1 MEVALGSAPAKE
13 CAMSPRSQFNGPA
26 RQRGAIG
33 LMAAATLSVA
43 LVAMLLVVDTGRL
56 YMEQRKLQRVVDNAA
71 LEAVSRGGNCLPGL
85 TAATFAGQSAVR
97 NGFTVDAN
105 NTLATTCGSLVTAAT
120 GLRSFTVDATQAAAV
135 RVVGSH
141 TLTTSFAGGV
151 QALFS
156 GTAVSLNTTL
166 NATAV
171 AAKPQPTIAQL
182 NIRSTLATI
191 NTAQSNILNPL
202 FSGLLGG
209 NVNLT
214 ALGWN
219 GLLNTDINL
228 LSYLNQLAINL
239 NVAAG
244 NYTQLLNTQ
253 ATVTQLIQAAATVVQ
268 LNGATADV
276 ITALGQLQVA
286 AINAAPVKLG
296 DILQLQTGTT
306 AAGLDANLQLLQ
318 LVQGVIQLANSK
330 SAVAAT
336 LPISVLGLANVTVKV
351 KVIEPPQFSAIGDPA
366 LAKVNP
372 TGANRIYVRTAQVR
386 TYISVNLPV
395 LTNISALVNAVGGLV
410 GALTPT
416 LNSLLSLDLVGTLN
430 SVGCLLGAGCKQLDP
445 LLLPSPEIDIALDVG
460 GANSYVTDFSCPVNN
475 VGTKSLTARTTSS
488 IADIKIGK
496 IDPANAFS
504 SLAEPTVTP
513 LPLIDLGTVTC
524 HKILGLLGTCDEST
538 HVPFAAGGIA
548 IMVNTGVG
556 TNVQDLVFSSGTP
569 FATPANLK
577 LPPSVIA
584 AVPTNNIVNSL
595 SSTLAGINLIVY
607 KPVGSNPLGS
617 IVTGVAS
624 LISDV
629 TASLQPLIT
638 NLLSPLLDPLLNN
651 LLKSLGINL
660 MDVDVGANMTCG
672 QTGKAY
678 LVI

>member
-1 MEVALGSAPAKE
+1 
-13 CAMSPRSQFNGPA
+13 MSPRTQFNGPA

-33 LMAAATLSVA
+33 LMAAATLSLA
-43 LVAMLLVVDTGRL
+43 LVLMLLVVDTGRL
-56 YMEQRKLQRVVDNAA
+56 YMEQRKLQRVVDSAA
-71 LEAVSRGGNCLPGL
+71 LEAVSRGGNCQSGL
-85 TAATFAGQSAVR
+85 SAATYAGQSAVR
-97 NGFTVDAN
+97 NGYIVDSN
-105 NTLATTCGSLVTAAT
+105 NTLATTCGSVQTAAS
-120 GLRSFTVDATQAAAV
+120 GLRAFTVDATQSSAIK
-135 RVVGSH
+135 VVASR
-141 TLTTSFAGGV
+141 TVITSFAGGV

-156 GTAVSLNTTL
+156 GSAVSLNTTL
-166 NATAV
+166 NASAV
-171 AAKPQPTIAQL
+171 AAQPIPTVAQL
-182 NIRSTLATI
+182 NIRSTLANI

-214 ALGWN
+214 ALGWD

-268 LNGATADV
+268 LNGATATV

-318 LVQGVIQLANSK
+318 LIQGVVQLANSK

-336 LPISVLGLANVTVKV
+336 LPISVLGLANVTVRV

-366 LAKVNP
+366 RAKANP
-372 TGANRIYVRTAQVR
+372 LGADRIYVRTAQIR
-386 TYISVNLPV
+386 TMLSVDLPV
-395 LTNISALVNAVGGLV
+395 LSGVAGLTNAVLGLVGGL
-410 GALTPT
+410 TST
-416 LNSLLSLDLVGTLN
+416 LNAVLGLNLVAVLN
-430 SVGCLLGAGCKQLDP
+430 SVVCLGCQQLDP
-445 LLLPSPEIDIALDVG
+445 LLLPSPRIDISLDAG
-460 GANSYVTDFSCPVNN
+460 GAKSYVTDYSCPTGST
-475 VGTKSLTARTTSS
+475 GTKSLTAHTVTS
-488 IADIKIGK
+488 IADLKLGK
-496 IDPANAFS
+496 IDPTNAFS
-504 SLAEPTVTP
+504 SSAEPTVTP
-513 LPLIDLGTVTC
+513 LPLIDLGIATC
-524 HKILGLLGTCDEST
+524 YRVAGLGSCDPNS
-538 HVPFAAGGIA
+538 HIQYGAGGIA
-548 IMVNTGVG
+548 IMLDTPVAQNS
-556 TNVQDLVFSSGTP
+556 QDLLFSSGTP

-577 LPPSVIA
+577 LPPSVQSA
-584 AVPTNNIVNSL
+584 APTSNIVGSL
-595 SSTLAGINLIVY
+595 SNTLAGINLIVY
-607 KPVGSNPLGS
+607 RPQGSNPLGA

-629 TASLQPLIT
+629 TNHLLPVVT
-638 NLLSPLLDPLLNN
+638 NLVSPLLDPLLNN

>member
-1 MEVALGSAPAKE
+1 
-13 CAMSPRSQFNGPA
+13 MSPRMQFNGKA

-33 LMAAATLSVA
+33 LMAAATLSLA
-43 LVAMLLVVDTGRL
+43 LVLMLLVVDTGRL
-56 YMEQRKLQRVVDNAA
+56 YMEQRKLQRVVDSAA
-71 LEAVSRGGNCLPGL
+71 LEAVSRGGNCQSGL
-85 TAATFAGQSAVR
+85 SAATYAGQSAVR
-97 NGFTVDAN
+97 NGYIVDSN
-105 NTLATTCGSLVTAAT
+105 NTLVTTCGSVQTAAS
-120 GLRSFTVDATQAAAV
+120 GLRAFTADATQSTAIKVAASRTV
-135 RVVGSH
+135 
-141 TLTTSFAGGV
+141 TTSFAGGV

-156 GTAVSLNTTL
+156 GSTVSLNTTL
-166 NATAV
+166 NASAV
-171 AAKPQPTIAQL
+171 AAQPTPTVAQL
-182 NIRSTLATI
+182 NIRSTLASI

-214 ALGWN
+214 ALGWD

-268 LNGATADV
+268 LNGATATV

-318 LVQGVIQLANSK
+318 LIQGVVQLANSK

-336 LPISVLGLANVTVKV
+336 LPISVLGLANVTVRV

-366 LAKVNP
+366 RAKANP
-372 TGANRIYVRTAQVR
+372 LGADRIYVRTAQIR
-386 TYISVNLPV
+386 TMLSLNLPV
-395 LTNISALVNAVGGLV
+395 LSGVTGLVNAVLGLV
-410 GALTPT
+410 GTLTPT
-416 LNSLLSLDLVGTLN
+416 LNALLSLNLVATLN
-430 SVGCLLGAGCKQLDP
+430 SVGCLLGAGCQQLDP
-445 LLLPSPEIDIALDVG
+445 QLLPSPEIDIALDAG
-460 GANSYVTDFSCPVNN
+460 GAISYVTDYSCPISPGTS
-475 VGTKSLTARTTSS
+475 GTKSLTAHTVTS
-488 IADIKIGK
+488 IADLKVGK
-496 IDPANAFS
+496 IDPTNAFS

-513 LPLIDLGTVTC
+513 LPLVDLGTVTC
-524 HKILGLLGTCDEST
+524 HKILGLGTCDEST
-538 HVPFAAGGIA
+538 HVQYGAGGIA
-548 IMVNTGVG
+548 IMVNTSVAQ
-556 TNVQDLVFSSGTP
+556 NSQDLLYSSSTP

-577 LPPSVIA
+577 LPPSVISA
-584 AVPTNNIVNSL
+584 APSSNIVSSL
-595 SSTLAGINLIVY
+595 ANTLAGINLIVY
-607 KPVGSNPLGS
+607 KPQGSNPLGA

-629 TASLQPLIT
+629 TAILQPLIT

-651 LLKSLGINL
+651 LLKALGINL

>member
-1 MEVALGSAPAKE
+1 
-13 CAMSPRSQFNGPA
+13 MSPRTQFNGPA

-33 LMAAATLSVA
+33 LMAAATLSLA
-43 LVAMLLVVDTGRL
+43 LVLMLLVVDTGRL
-56 YMEQRKLQRVVDNAA
+56 YMEQRKLQRVVDSAA
-71 LEAVSRGGNCLPGL
+71 LEAVSRGGNCQSGL
-85 TAATFAGQSAVR
+85 SAATYAGQSAVR
-97 NGFTVDAN
+97 NGYIVDSN
-105 NTLATTCGSLVTAAT
+105 NTLATTCGSVQTAAS
-120 GLRSFTVDATQAAAV
+120 GLRAFTVDATQSSAIK
-135 RVVGSH
+135 VVASR
-141 TLTTSFAGGV
+141 TVTTSFAGGV

-156 GTAVSLNTTL
+156 GSAVSLNTTL
-166 NATAV
+166 NASAV
-171 AAKPQPTIAQL
+171 AAQPIPTVAQL
-182 NIRSTLATI
+182 NIRSTLASI

-214 ALGWN
+214 ALGWD

-268 LNGATADV
+268 LNGATATV

-318 LVQGVIQLANSK
+318 LIQGVVQLANSK

-336 LPISVLGLANVTVKV
+336 LPISVLGLANVTVRV

-366 LAKVNP
+366 RAKANP
-372 TGANRIYVRTAQVR
+372 LGADRIYVRTAQIR
-386 TYISVNLPV
+386 TMLSVDLPV
-395 LTNISALVNAVGGLV
+395 LSGVAGLTNAVLGLVGGL
-410 GALTPT
+410 TST
-416 LNSLLSLDLVGTLN
+416 LNAVLGLNLVAVLN
-430 SVGCLLGAGCKQLDP
+430 SVVCLGCQQLDP
-445 LLLPSPEIDIALDVG
+445 LLLPSPRIDISLDAG
-460 GANSYVTDFSCPVNN
+460 GAKSYVTDYSCPTGST
-475 VGTKSLTARTTSS
+475 GTKSLTAHTVTS
-488 IADIKIGK
+488 IADLKLGK
-496 IDPANAFS
+496 IDPTNAFS
-504 SLAEPTVTP
+504 SSAEPTVTP
-513 LPLIDLGTVTC
+513 LPLIDLGIATC
-524 HKILGLLGTCDEST
+524 YRVAGLGSCDPNS
-538 HVPFAAGGIA
+538 HIQYGAGGIA
-548 IMVNTGVG
+548 IMLDTPVAQNS
-556 TNVQDLVFSSGTP
+556 QDLLFSSGTP

-577 LPPSVIA
+577 LPPSVQSA
-584 AVPTNNIVNSL
+584 APTSNIVGSL
-595 SSTLAGINLIVY
+595 SNTLAGINLIVY
-607 KPVGSNPLGS
+607 RPQGSNPLGA

-629 TASLQPLIT
+629 TNHLLPVVT
-638 NLLSPLLDPLLNN
+638 NLVSPLLDPLLNN
-651 LLKSLGINL
+651 LLKGLGINL

>member
-1 MEVALGSAPAKE
+1 
-13 CAMSPRSQFNGPA
+13 MSPRTQFNGPA

-33 LMAAATLSVA
+33 LMAAATLSLA
-43 LVAMLLVVDTGRL
+43 LVLMLLVVDTGRL
-56 YMEQRKLQRVVDNAA
+56 YMEQRKLQRVVDSAA
-71 LEAVSRGGNCLPGL
+71 LEAVSRGGNCQSGL
-85 TAATFAGQSAVR
+85 SAATYAGQSAVR
-97 NGFTVDAN
+97 NGYVVDSN
-105 NTLATTCGSLVTAAT
+105 NTLATTCGSVQTAAS
-120 GLRSFTVDATQAAAV
+120 GLRAFTVDATQSSAIK
-135 RVVGSH
+135 VVASR
-141 TLTTSFAGGV
+141 TVTTSFAGGV

-156 GTAVSLNTTL
+156 GSAVSLNTTL
-166 NATAV
+166 NASAV
-171 AAKPQPTIAQL
+171 AAQPTPTVAQL
-182 NIRSTLATI
+182 NIRSTLANI

-214 ALGWN
+214 ALGWD

-268 LNGATADV
+268 LNGATATV

-318 LVQGVIQLANSK
+318 LIQGVVQLANSK

-336 LPISVLGLANVTVKV
+336 LPISVLGLANVTVRV

-366 LAKVNP
+366 RAKANP
-372 TGANRIYVRTAQVR
+372 LGADRIYVRTAQIR
-386 TYISVNLPV
+386 TMLSVDLPV
-395 LTNISALVNAVGGLV
+395 LSGVAGLTNAVLGLVGGL
-410 GALTPT
+410 TST
-416 LNSLLSLDLVGTLN
+416 LNAVLGLNLVAVLN
-430 SVGCLLGAGCKQLDP
+430 SVVCLGCQQLDP
-445 LLLPSPEIDIALDVG
+445 LLLPSPRIDISLDAG
-460 GANSYVTDFSCPVNN
+460 GAKSYVTDYSCPTGST
-475 VGTKSLTARTTSS
+475 GTKSLTAHTVTS
-488 IADIKIGK
+488 IADLKLGK
-496 IDPANAFS
+496 IDSTNAFS
-504 SLAEPTVTP
+504 SSAEPTVTP
-513 LPLIDLGTVTC
+513 LPLIDLGIATC
-524 HKILGLLGTCDEST
+524 YRVAGLGSCDPNS
-538 HVPFAAGGIA
+538 HIQYGAGGIA
-548 IMVNTGVG
+548 IMLDTPVAQNS
-556 TNVQDLVFSSGTP
+556 QDLLFSSGTP

-577 LPPSVIA
+577 LPPSVQSA
-584 AVPTNNIVNSL
+584 APTSNIVGSL
-595 SSTLAGINLIVY
+595 SNTLAGINLIVY
-607 KPVGSNPLGS
+607 RPQGSNPLGA

-629 TASLQPLIT
+629 TNHLLPVVT
-638 NLLSPLLDPLLNN
+638 NLVSPLLDPLLNN

>member
-1 MEVALGSAPAKE
+1 
-13 CAMSPRSQFNGPA
+13 MSPRTQFNGKA

-33 LMAAATLSVA
+33 LMAAATLSLA
-43 LVAMLLVVDTGRL
+43 LVLMLLVVDTGRL
-56 YMEQRKLQRVVDNAA
+56 YMEQRKLQRVVDSAA
-71 LEAVSRGGNCLPGL
+71 LEAVSRGGNCQSGL
-85 TAATFAGQSAVR
+85 SAATYAGQSAVR
-97 NGFTVDAN
+97 NGYIVDGN
-105 NTLATTCGSLVTAAT
+105 NTLVTTCGSVQTAAT
-120 GLRSFTVDATQAAAV
+120 GLRAFTADATQSTAVKVAASRTV
-135 RVVGSH
+135 
-141 TLTTSFAGGV
+141 TTSFAGGV
-151 QALFS
+151 QALFTGS
-156 GTAVSLNTTL
+156 AVSLNTTL
-166 NATAV
+166 NASAV
-171 AAKPQPTIAQL
+171 AAQPTPTVAQL
-182 NIRSTLATI
+182 NIRSNLASI

-214 ALGWN
+214 ALGWD

-268 LNGATADV
+268 LNGATATV

-318 LVQGVIQLANSK
+318 LIQGVVQLANSK

-336 LPISVLGLANVTVKV
+336 LPISVLGLANVTVRV

-366 LAKVNP
+366 RAKANP
-372 TGANRIYVRTAQVR
+372 LGPDRIYVRTAQIR
-386 TYISVNLPV
+386 TLLSVNLPV
-395 LTNISALVNAVGGLV
+395 LTGVTGLTNAVLGLV
-410 GALTPT
+410 GTLTPT
-416 LNSLLSLDLVGTLN
+416 LNALLSLNLVATLN
-430 SVGCLLGAGCKQLDP
+430 SVGCLLGAGCEQLDP
-445 LLLPSPEIDIALDVG
+445 LLLPSPQIDIALDAG
-460 GANSYVTDFSCPVNN
+460 GAVSYVTDYSCPAGPGTA
-475 VGTKSLTARTTSS
+475 GTKSLTAHTLTS
-488 IADIKIGK
+488 IADLKVGK
-496 IDPANAFS
+496 IDPTNAFS

-524 HKILGLLGTCDEST
+524 HKILGIGSCDEST
-538 HVPFAAGGIA
+538 HVQYGAGGIA
-548 IMVNTGVG
+548 IMVNTSVAQ
-556 TNVQDLVFSSGTP
+556 NAQDLLYSSSTP

-577 LPPSVIA
+577 LPPSVISA
-584 AVPTNNIVNSL
+584 APSSNIVNSL
-595 SSTLAGINLIVY
+595 ANTLAGINLIVY
-607 KPVGSNPLGS
+607 KPQGSNPLGA

-629 TASLQPLIT
+629 TAILQPLIT
-638 NLLSPLLDPLLNN
+638 NLVSPLLDPLLNN

>member
-1 MEVALGSAPAKE
+1 
-13 CAMSPRSQFNGPA
+13 MSPRTQFNGPA

-33 LMAAATLSVA
+33 LMAAATLSLA
-43 LVAMLLVVDTGRL
+43 LVLMLLVVDTGRL
-56 YMEQRKLQRVVDNAA
+56 YMEQRKLQRVVDSAA
-71 LEAVSRGGNCLPGL
+71 LEAVSRGGNCQSGL
-85 TAATFAGQSAVR
+85 SAATYAGQSAVR
-97 NGFTVDAN
+97 NGYIVDSN
-105 NTLATTCGSLVTAAT
+105 NTLATTCGSVQTAAS
-120 GLRSFTVDATQAAAV
+120 GLRAFTVDSTRSSAIK
-135 RVVGSH
+135 VVASR
-141 TLTTSFAGGV
+141 TVTTSFAGGV

-156 GTAVSLNTTL
+156 GSAVSLNTTL
-166 NATAV
+166 NASAV
-171 AAKPQPTIAQL
+171 AAQPIPTVAQL
-182 NIRSTLATI
+182 NIRSTLASI

-214 ALGWN
+214 ALGWD

-268 LNGATADV
+268 LNGATATV

-318 LVQGVIQLANSK
+318 LIQGVVQLANSK

-336 LPISVLGLANVTVKV
+336 LPISVLGLANVTVRV

-366 LAKVNP
+366 RAKANP
-372 TGANRIYVRTAQVR
+372 LGADRIYVRTAQIR
-386 TYISVNLPV
+386 TMLSVDLPV
-395 LTNISALVNAVGGLV
+395 LSGVAGLTNAVLGLVGGL
-410 GALTPT
+410 TST
-416 LNSLLSLDLVGTLN
+416 LNAVLGLNLVAVLN
-430 SVGCLLGAGCKQLDP
+430 SVVCLGCQQLDP
-445 LLLPSPEIDIALDVG
+445 LLLPSPRIDISLDAG
-460 GANSYVTDFSCPVNN
+460 GAKSYVTDYSCPTGST
-475 VGTKSLTARTTSS
+475 GTKSLTAHTVTS
-488 IADIKIGK
+488 IADLKLGK
-496 IDPANAFS
+496 IDPTNAFS
-504 SLAEPTVTP
+504 SSAEPTVTP
-513 LPLIDLGTVTC
+513 LPLIDLGIATC
-524 HKILGLLGTCDEST
+524 YRVAGLGSCDPNS
-538 HVPFAAGGIA
+538 HIQYGAGGIA
-548 IMVNTGVG
+548 IMLDTPVAQNS
-556 TNVQDLVFSSGTP
+556 QDLLFSSGTP

-577 LPPSVIA
+577 LPPSVQSA
-584 AVPTNNIVNSL
+584 APTSNIVGSL
-595 SSTLAGINLIVY
+595 SNTLAGINLIVY
-607 KPVGSNPLGS
+607 RPQGSNPLGA

-629 TASLQPLIT
+629 TNHLLPVVT
-638 NLLSPLLDPLLNN
+638 NLVSPLLDPLLNN

>member
-13 CAMSPRSQFNGPA
+13 CGMSPRSQFNGPA

-85 TAATFAGQSAVR
+85 TAATYAGQSAVR

-366 LAKVNP
+366 RAKLSP
-372 TGANRIYVRTAQVR
+372 LGADRIFVRTAQIR
-386 TYISVNLPV
+386 TLVSVDLTGLSGV
-395 LTNISALVNAVGGLV
+395 TGLTNAVLGLVGGL
-410 GALTPT
+410 TST
-416 LNSLLSLDLVGTLN
+416 LNAVLSLNLVAVLN
-430 SVGCLLGAGCKQLDP
+430 SVICIGCQQLDP
-445 LLLPSPEIDIALDVG
+445 KLLPTPRIDISLDAG
-460 GANSYVTDFSCPVNN
+460 GAKSYVTDYSCPTGTT
-475 VGTKSLTARTTSS
+475 GTKSLTAHTVTS
-488 IADIKIGK
+488 IADLKLGT
-496 IDPANAFS
+496 IDPTNAFS
-504 SLAEPTVTP
+504 SVAEPTVTP
-513 LPLIDLGTVTC
+513 LPLIDLGIVSC
-524 HKILGLLGTCDEST
+524 YRIIGLGSCDPST
-538 HVPFAAGGIA
+538 HIQYGAGGIA
-548 IMVNTGVG
+548 IMLDTSVAQNS
-556 TNVQDLVFSSGTP
+556 QDLVFSSATP

-577 LPPSVIA
+577 LPPSIQS
-584 AVPTNNIVNSL
+584 AVPTNNIVGSL
-595 SSTLAGINLIVY
+595 SSTLSGINLIVY
-607 KPVGSNPLGS
+607 RPLGSNPLGA

-629 TASLQPLIT
+629 TSKILPVIT
-638 NLLSPLLDPLLNN
+638 NLLSPLLDPILNN
-651 LLKSLGINL
+651 LLKNLGINL

>member
-85 TAATFAGQSAVR
+85 TAATYAGQSAVR

-214 ALGWN
+214 ALGWD
-219 GLLNTDINL
+219 GLLKTDINL

-366 LAKVNP
+366 RAKLSP
-372 TGANRIYVRTAQVR
+372 LGADRIFVRTAQIR
-386 TYISVNLPV
+386 TLVSVDLTGLSGV
-395 LTNISALVNAVGGLV
+395 TGLTNAVLGLVGGL
-410 GALTPT
+410 TST
-416 LNSLLSLDLVGTLN
+416 LNAVLSLNLVAVLN
-430 SVGCLLGAGCKQLDP
+430 SVICIGCQQLDP
-445 LLLPSPEIDIALDVG
+445 KLLPTPRIDISLDAG
-460 GANSYVTDFSCPVNN
+460 GAKSYVTDYSCPTGTT
-475 VGTKSLTARTTSS
+475 GTKSLTAHTVTS
-488 IADIKIGK
+488 IADLKLGT
-496 IDPANAFS
+496 IDPTNAFS
-504 SLAEPTVTP
+504 SVAEPTVTP
-513 LPLIDLGTVTC
+513 LPLIDLGIVSC
-524 HKILGLLGTCDEST
+524 YRIIGLGSCDPST
-538 HVPFAAGGIA
+538 HIQYGAGGIA
-548 IMVNTGVG
+548 IMLDTSVAQNS
-556 TNVQDLVFSSGTP
+556 QDLVFSSATP

-577 LPPSVIA
+577 LPPSIQS
-584 AVPTNNIVNSL
+584 AVPTNNIVGSL

-607 KPVGSNPLGS
+607 RPLGSNPLGA

-629 TASLQPLIT
+629 TSKILPVIT

>member
-1 MEVALGSAPAKE
+1 
-13 CAMSPRSQFNGPA
+13 MSPRSRFNGPA

-33 LMAAATLSVA
+33 LMAAATLSLAVVM
-43 LVAMLLVVDTGRL
+43 LLLVVDTGRL

-85 TAATFAGQSAVR
+85 SAASYAGQSAVR
-97 NGFTVDAN
+97 NGYIVDAS
-105 NTLATTCGSLVTAAT
+105 NTLATTCGTLVTAAT
-120 GLRSFTVDATQAAAV
+120 GLRTFAVDATQAAAV
-135 RVVGSH
+135 KVVASR
-141 TLTTSFAGGV
+141 TVTTSFAGGV

-156 GTAVSLNTTL
+156 GTPVSLNTML
-166 NATAV
+166 NASAV
-171 AAKPQPTIAQL
+171 AAKPQPTVAQL
-182 NIRSTLATI
+182 NIRSTLANI
-191 NTAQSNILNPL
+191 DTAQSNILNPL

-214 ALGWN
+214 ALGWD

-228 LSYLNQLAINL
+228 LKYLDQLAINL

-268 LNGATADV
+268 LNGATAQV

-306 AAGLDANLQLLQ
+306 SAGLDANLQLLQ
-318 LVQGVIQLANSK
+318 LIQGVVQLANSK

-336 LPISVLGLANVTVKV
+336 LPISVLGLANVTVRV

-366 LAKVNP
+366 RAKLNP
-372 TGANRIYVRTAQVR
+372 TGADRIYVRTAQVR
-386 TYISVNLPV
+386 TLVSVSLPV
-395 LTNISALVNAVGGLV
+395 LSGVTGLTNAVLGLV
-410 GALTPT
+410 GGLTPT
-416 LNSLLSLDLVGTLN
+416 LNALLSLNLVSTLN
-430 SVGCLLGAGCKQLDP
+430 SVLCLLGAGCEQLDP
-445 LLLPSPEIDIALDVG
+445 QLLPSPQIDISLDAG
-460 GANSYVTDFSCPVNN
+460 GAKSYVTDYSCPTGTT
-475 VGTKSLTARTTSS
+475 GTKSLTAHTITS
-488 IADIKIGK
+488 IADLKLGK
-496 IDPANAFS
+496 IDPTNAFS
-504 SLAEPTVTP
+504 SAAEPTVAP
-513 LPLIDLGTVTC
+513 LALIDLGIVTC
-524 HKILGLLGTCDEST
+524 HKILLLGTCDPAT
-538 HVPFAAGGIA
+538 HVPFGAGGIG
-548 IMVNTGVG
+548 IMLDTSVG
-556 TNVQDLVFSSGTP
+556 QNSQDLVFSSSTP

-577 LPPSVIA
+577 LPPSILPA
-584 AVPTNNIVNSL
+584 APTNNIVGSL
-595 SSTLAGINLIVY
+595 SNTLAGINLIVY
-607 KPVGSNPLGS
+607 KPQGSNPLGA

-629 TASLQPLIT
+629 TNRLLPVVT
-638 NLLSPLLDPLLNN
+638 GVLSPLLDPLLNN
-651 LLKSLGINL
+651 LLKGLGINL

>member
-13 CAMSPRSQFNGPA
+13 CGMSRRSQFNGPA

-85 TAATFAGQSAVR
+85 TAATYAGQSAVR

-268 LNGATADV
+268 LNGATAEV

-366 LAKVNP
+366 LAKADP
-372 TGANRIYVRTAQVR
+372 TGANRIYVRTAQIR
-386 TYISVNLPV
+386 TLISTNLPV
-395 LTNISALVNAVGGLV
+395 LSGVTGLTNAVLGLV

-416 LNSLLSLDLVGTLN
+416 LNALLSLDLVGTLN
-430 SVGCLLGAGCKQLDP
+430 SLGCLLGAGCEQLDP
-445 LLLPSPEIDIALDVG
+445 QLLPTPRIDISLDVG
-460 GANSYVTDFSCPVNN
+460 GAKSYVTDFRCPTGAT
-475 VGTKSLTARTTSS
+475 GTKSLTAHTITS
-488 IADIKIGK
+488 IADLKLGK
-496 IDPANAFS
+496 IDPTNAFS
-504 SLAEPTVTP
+504 SAAEPTVAP
-513 LPLIDLGTVTC
+513 LALIDLGIVTC
-524 HKILGLLGTCDEST
+524 HKILGLGTCDAST
-538 HVPFAAGGIA
+538 HVPFGAGGIG
-548 IMVNTGVG
+548 IMLDTSVAQNS
-556 TNVQDLVFSSGTP
+556 QDLVFSSSTP

-577 LPPSVIA
+577 LPPSIQA
-584 AVPTNNIVNSL
+584 AVPTTNIVNSL
-595 SSTLAGINLIVY
+595 SNTLAGVNLIVY
-607 KPVGSNPLGS
+607 KPLGSNPLGS

-629 TASLQPLIT
+629 T
-638 NLLSPLLDPLLNN
+638 NRLLPVVTGLLAPILDPLLNN

>member
-1 MEVALGSAPAKE
+1 
-13 CAMSPRSQFNGPA
+13 MSPRSQFNGPA

-85 TAATFAGQSAVR
+85 TAATYAGQSAVR

-202 FSGLLGG
+202 FAGLLGG

-214 ALGWN
+214 ALGWD
-219 GLLNTDINL
+219 GLLKTDINL

-366 LAKVNP
+366 RAKLSP
-372 TGANRIYVRTAQVR
+372 LGADRIFVRTAQIR
-386 TYISVNLPV
+386 TLVSVDLTGLSGV
-395 LTNISALVNAVGGLV
+395 TGLTNAVLGLVGGL
-410 GALTPT
+410 TST
-416 LNSLLSLDLVGTLN
+416 LNAVLSLNLVAVLN
-430 SVGCLLGAGCKQLDP
+430 SVICIGCQQLDP
-445 LLLPSPEIDIALDVG
+445 KLLPTPRIDISLDAG
-460 GANSYVTDFSCPVNN
+460 GAKSYVTDYSCPTGTT
-475 VGTKSLTARTTSS
+475 GTKSLTAHTVTS
-488 IADIKIGK
+488 IADLKLGT
-496 IDPANAFS
+496 IDPTNAFS
-504 SLAEPTVTP
+504 SVAEPTVTP
-513 LPLIDLGTVTC
+513 LPLIDLGIVSC
-524 HKILGLLGTCDEST
+524 YRIIGLGSCDPST
-538 HVPFAAGGIA
+538 HIQYGAGGIA
-548 IMVNTGVG
+548 IMLDTSVAQNS
-556 TNVQDLVFSSGTP
+556 QDLVFSSATP

-577 LPPSVIA
+577 LPPSIQS
-584 AVPTNNIVNSL
+584 AVPTNNIVGSL

-607 KPVGSNPLGS
+607 RPLGSNPLGA

-629 TASLQPLIT
+629 TSKILPVIT

>member
-13 CAMSPRSQFNGPA
+13 CAMSPRSQFNGPT

-33 LMAAATLSVA
+33 LMAAATLSLAVV
-43 LVAMLLVVDTGRL
+43 LMLLVVDTGRL

-85 TAATFAGQSAVR
+85 TAASYVGQSAVR
-97 NGFTVDAN
+97 NGFIVDTN
-105 NTLATTCGSLVTAAT
+105 NTLATTCGTLVTAAT
-120 GLRSFTVDATQAAAV
+120 GLRTFTVDATQAAAV
-135 RVVGSH
+135 KVAASR

-156 GTAVSLNTTL
+156 GSAVSLNTTL
-166 NATAV
+166 NASAV
-171 AAKPQPTIAQL
+171 AAKPQQTVAQL
-182 NIRSTLATI
+182 NIRSTLASI
-191 NTAQSNILNPL
+191 DTAQSNILNPI

-214 ALGWN
+214 ALGWD

-244 NYTQLLNTQ
+244 NYSQLLNTQ

-268 LNGATADV
+268 RSGATAEV
-276 ITALGQLQVA
+276 MTALGNLQLA

-296 DILQLQTGTT
+296 DILQLQSGTT

-318 LVQGVIQLANSK
+318 LIQGVVQLANSK

-336 LPISVLGLANVTVKV
+336 LPISVLGLANVTVRV

-366 LAKVNP
+366 LAKADP
-372 TGANRIYVRTAQVR
+372 LGPNRIYVRTAQIR
-386 TYISVNLPV
+386 TMLSVSLPV
-395 LTNISALVNAVGGLV
+395 LSGVSGLRDAVSGLVGGL
-410 GALTPT
+410 TST
-416 LNSLLSLDLVGTLN
+416 LNAALGLNLVAVLN
-430 SVGCLLGAGCKQLDP
+430 SVICLGCHQLDP
-445 LLLPSPEIDIALDVG
+445 LLLQSAIDISLDVG
-460 GANSYVTDFSCPVNN
+460 GAITYVTDYSCPT
-475 VGTKSLTARTTSS
+475 GTAGIKSLTAHTITS
-488 IADIKIGK
+488 IADLKLGE
-496 IDPANAFS
+496 IDPTNAFS
-504 SLAEPTVTP
+504 SSAEPTVTP
-513 LPLIDLGTVTC
+513 LPLIDLGTATC
-524 HKILGLLGTCDEST
+524 YRVVGLGSCDPNS
-538 HVPFAAGGIA
+538 HVAFTAGGIA
-548 IMVNTGVG
+548 IMLDTKVAKNT
-556 TNVQDLVFSSGTP
+556 QDLIYSSATP

-577 LPPSVIA
+577 LPPSVITVA
-584 AVPTNNIVNSL
+584 PTNNIVNSL
-595 SSTLAGINLIVY
+595 ANTLAGINLIVY
-607 KPVGSNPLGS
+607 KPVGSNPLGA
-617 IVTGVAS
+617 ILNVAGS

-629 TASLQPLIT
+629 TAILQPLIT
-638 NLLSPLLDPLLNN
+638 SLLSPLLDPLLNN
-651 LLKSLGINL
+651 LLKALGINL

>member
-1 MEVALGSAPAKE
+1 
-13 CAMSPRSQFNGPA
+13 MSPRTQFNGPA

-33 LMAAATLSVA
+33 LMAAATLSLA
-43 LVAMLLVVDTGRL
+43 LVLMLLVVDTGRL
-56 YMEQRKLQRVVDNAA
+56 YMEQRKLQRVVDSAA
-71 LEAVSRGGNCLPGL
+71 LEAVSRGGNCQSGL
-85 TAATFAGQSAVR
+85 SAATYAGHSAVR
-97 NGFTVDAN
+97 NGYTVDGN
-105 NTLATTCGSLVTAAT
+105 NTLVTTCGSVQTAAT
-120 GLRSFTVDATQAAAV
+120 GLRAFTADATQSTAVKVAASRTV
-135 RVVGSH
+135 
-141 TLTTSFAGGV
+141 TTSFAGGV
-151 QALFS
+151 QALFTGS
-156 GTAVSLNTTL
+156 AVSLNTTL
-166 NATAV
+166 NASAV
-171 AAKPQPTIAQL
+171 AAQPTPTVAQL
-182 NIRSTLATI
+182 NIRSNLASI

-214 ALGWN
+214 ALGWD

-268 LNGATADV
+268 LNGATATV

-318 LVQGVIQLANSK
+318 LIQGVVQLANSK

-336 LPISVLGLANVTVKV
+336 LPISVLGLANVTVRV

-366 LAKVNP
+366 RAKANP
-372 TGANRIYVRTAQVR
+372 LGPDRIYVRTAQIR
-386 TYISVNLPV
+386 TLLSVNLPV
-395 LTNISALVNAVGGLV
+395 LTGVTGLTNAVLGLV
-410 GALTPT
+410 GTLTPT
-416 LNSLLSLDLVGTLN
+416 LNALLSLNLVATLN
-430 SVGCLLGAGCKQLDP
+430 SVGCLLGAGCEQLDP
-445 LLLPSPEIDIALDVG
+445 LLLPSPQIDIALDAG
-460 GANSYVTDFSCPVNN
+460 GAVSYVTDYSCPAGQGTA
-475 VGTKSLTARTTSS
+475 GTKSLTAHTLTS
-488 IADIKIGK
+488 IADLKVGK
-496 IDPANAFS
+496 IDPTNAFS

-513 LPLIDLGTVTC
+513 LPLVDLGTVTC
-524 HKILGLLGTCDEST
+524 HKILGIGSCDEST
-538 HVPFAAGGIA
+538 HVQYGAGGIA
-548 IMVNTGVG
+548 IMVNTSVAQ
-556 TNVQDLVFSSGTP
+556 NAQDLLYSSSTP

-577 LPPSVIA
+577 LPPSVISA
-584 AVPTNNIVNSL
+584 APSSNIVNSL
-595 SSTLAGINLIVY
+595 ANTLAGINLIVY
-607 KPVGSNPLGS
+607 KPQGSNPLGA

-629 TASLQPLIT
+629 TAILQPLIT
-638 NLLSPLLDPLLNN
+638 NLVSPLLDPLLNN

>member
-1 MEVALGSAPAKE
+1 
-13 CAMSPRSQFNGPA
+13 MSPRSRFNGPA

-33 LMAAATLSVA
+33 LMAAATLSLAVVM
-43 LVAMLLVVDTGRL
+43 LLLVVDTGRL

-85 TAATFAGQSAVR
+85 SAASYAGQSAVR
-97 NGFTVDAN
+97 NGYIVDAS
-105 NTLATTCGSLVTAAT
+105 NTLATTCGTLVTAAT
-120 GLRSFTVDATQAAAV
+120 GLRTFAVDATQAAAV
-135 RVVGSH
+135 KVVASR
-141 TLTTSFAGGV
+141 TVTTSFAGGV

-156 GTAVSLNTTL
+156 ATPVSLNTTL
-166 NATAV
+166 NASAV
-171 AAKPQPTIAQL
+171 AAKPQPTVAQL
-182 NIRSTLATI
+182 NIRSNLATI
-191 NTAQSNILNPL
+191 DTAQSNILNPL

-214 ALGWN
+214 ALGWD

-228 LSYLNQLAINL
+228 LKYLDQLAINL

-268 LNGATADV
+268 LNGATAQV
-276 ITALGQLQVA
+276 TTALGQLQVA

-318 LVQGVIQLANSK
+318 LIQGVVQLANSK

-336 LPISVLGLANVTVKV
+336 LPISVLGLANVTVRV

-366 LAKVNP
+366 RAKVNP
-372 TGANRIYVRTAQVR
+372 TGADRIYVRTAQVR
-386 TYISVNLPV
+386 TLVSVNLPV
-395 LTNISALVNAVGGLV
+395 LSGVTGLANAVLGLV

-416 LNSLLSLDLVGTLN
+416 LNALLSLNLAATLN
-430 SVGCLLGAGCKQLDP
+430 SVLCLLGAGCEQLAP
-445 LLLPSPEIDIALDVG
+445 RLLPSPQIDISLDAG
-460 GANSYVTDFSCPVNN
+460 GAKSYVTDYSCPT
-475 VGTKSLTARTTSS
+475 GTTGSKSLTAHTITS
-488 IADIKIGK
+488 IADLKLGK
-496 IDPANAFS
+496 IDPTNAFS
-504 SLAEPTVTP
+504 SAAEPTVAP
-513 LPLIDLGTVTC
+513 LPLIDLGIETC
-524 HKILGLLGTCDEST
+524 YGLFGCDANS
-538 HVPFAAGGIA
+538 HVQFGAGGIA
-548 IMVNTGVG
+548 IKLDSSVAQNT
-556 TNVQDLVFSSGTP
+556 QDLVFSSSTP

-577 LPPSVIA
+577 LPPSILPA
-584 AVPTNNIVNSL
+584 APTSNIVGSL
-595 SSTLAGINLIVY
+595 SNTLAGINLIVY
-607 KPVGSNPLGS
+607 KPQGSNPLGA

-629 TASLQPLIT
+629 TSKLLPVVT
-638 NLLSPLLDPLLNN
+638 NLVSPLLDPLLNN
-651 LLKSLGINL
+651 LLKGLGINL

>member
-1 MEVALGSAPAKE
+1 
-13 CAMSPRSQFNGPA
+13 MSRRSQCRGPA

-33 LMAAATLSVA
+33 LMAAATLSLA
-43 LVAMLLVVDTGRL
+43 LVLMLLMVDTGRL
-56 YMEQRKLQRVVDNAA
+56 YMEQRKLQRLVDNAA

-85 TAATFAGQSAVR
+85 TAAAYAGQSAAR
-97 NGFTVDAN
+97 NGFVADAN
-105 NTLATTCGSLVTAAT
+105 NVLVVDCGTLVTASS
-120 GLRSFTVDATQAAAV
+120 GLRTFSVDATQAVAVKVAANHSV
-135 RVVGSH
+135 
-141 TLTTSFAGGV
+141 TTSFAGGV
-151 QALFS
+151 QSLFS
-156 GTAVSLNTTL
+156 GTPFNLNTVL
-166 NATAV
+166 YASAV
-171 AAKPQPTIAQL
+171 AARPQPTVAQL
-182 NIRSTLATI
+182 NIRSNLANI
-191 NTAQSNILNPL
+191 STAQSNILNPL

-253 ATVTQLIQAAATVVQ
+253 TTVTQLIQAAITVVQ

-286 AINAAPVKLG
+286 AINAAPLKLG

-318 LVQGVIQLANSK
+318 LIQGVIQLANSN

-336 LPISVLGLANVTVKV
+336 LPISVLGLANVTVRV

-366 LAKVNP
+366 LAKADP
-372 TGANRIYVRTAQVR
+372 LGPNRIYVRTAQIR
-386 TYISVNLPV
+386 TMLSVNLPV
-395 LTNISALVNAVGGLV
+395 LSGVTGLTNAVLGLV
-410 GALTPT
+410 GTLTPT
-416 LNSLLSLDLVGTLN
+416 LNALLSLNLVATLN
-430 SVGCLLGAGCKQLDP
+430 SVGCLLGAGCQQLDP
-445 LLLPSPEIDIALDVG
+445 QLLPSPEIDISLDAG
-460 GANSYVTDFSCPVNN
+460 GAVSYVTDYSCPTGNT
-475 VGTKSLTARTTSS
+475 GTKSLTAHTLTSV
-488 IADIKIGK
+488 ADLKLGK
-496 IDPANAFS
+496 IDPTNAFS
-504 SLAEPTVTP
+504 SSAEPTVTP
-513 LPLIDLGTVTC
+513 LPLVDLGIVTC
-524 HKILGLLGTCDEST
+524 HKILGIGTCDPST
-538 HVPFAAGGIA
+538 HVQYGAGGIA
-548 IMVNTGVG
+548 IMVNSSVAQNT
-556 TNVQDLVFSSGTP
+556 QDLLFSSGTP
-569 FATPANLK
+569 FATPPNLK

-584 AVPTNNIVNSL
+584 VAPTSNIVNSL
-595 SSTLAGINLIVY
+595 ASTLAGINLIVY
-607 KPVGSNPLGS
+607 RPQGSNPLGA

-629 TASLQPLIT
+629 TTILQPLIT
-638 NLLSPLLDPLLNN
+638 NLVSPLLDPLLNN
-651 LLKSLGINL
+651 LLKGLGINL

>member
-1 MEVALGSAPAKE
+1 
-13 CAMSPRSQFNGPA
+13 MSPRSQFNGPA

-85 TAATFAGQSAVR
+85 TAATYAGQSAVR

-120 GLRSFTVDATQAAAV
+120 GLRSFTADATQAAAV

-268 LNGATADV
+268 LNGATAEV

-366 LAKVNP
+366 LAKADP
-372 TGANRIYVRTAQVR
+372 TGANRIYVRTAQIR
-386 TYISVNLPV
+386 TLISTNLPV
-395 LTNISALVNAVGGLV
+395 LSGVTGLTNAVLGLV

-416 LNSLLSLDLVGTLN
+416 LNALLSLDLVGTLN
-430 SVGCLLGAGCKQLDP
+430 SLGCLLGAGCEQLDP
-445 LLLPSPEIDIALDVG
+445 QLLPTPRIDISLDVG
-460 GANSYVTDFSCPVNN
+460 GAKSYVTDFRCPTGAT
-475 VGTKSLTARTTSS
+475 GTKSLTAHTITS
-488 IADIKIGK
+488 IADLKLGK
-496 IDPANAFS
+496 IDPTNAFS
-504 SLAEPTVTP
+504 SAAEPTVAP
-513 LPLIDLGTVTC
+513 LALIDLGIVTC
-524 HKILGLLGTCDEST
+524 HKILGLGTCDAST
-538 HVPFAAGGIA
+538 HVPFGAGGIG
-548 IMVNTGVG
+548 IMLDTSVAQNS
-556 TNVQDLVFSSGTP
+556 QDLVFSSSTP

-577 LPPSVIA
+577 LPPSIQA
-584 AVPTNNIVNSL
+584 AVPTTNIVNSL
-595 SSTLAGINLIVY
+595 SNTLAGVNLIVY
-607 KPVGSNPLGS
+607 KPLGSNPLGS

-629 TASLQPLIT
+629 T
-638 NLLSPLLDPLLNN
+638 NRLLPVVTGLLAPILDPLLNN

>member
-1 MEVALGSAPAKE
+1 
-13 CAMSPRSQFNGPA
+13 MSRHSQCGGPA

-33 LMAAATLSVA
+33 LMAAATLSLA
-43 LVAMLLVVDTGRL
+43 LVLMLLVVDTGRL
-56 YMEQRKLQRVVDNAA
+56 YMEQRKLQRLVDTAA

-85 TAATFAGQSAVR
+85 TAASYAGQSATR
-97 NGFTVDAN
+97 NGFVADATN
-105 NTLATTCGSLVTAAT
+105 VLVIDCGKLATAAT
-120 GLRSFTVDATQAAAV
+120 GLRTFTVDATQSEAVKVAANRTV
-135 RVVGSH
+135 
-141 TLTTSFAGGV
+141 TTSFAGGV

-156 GTAVSLNTTL
+156 GTPVSLNTVL
-166 NATAV
+166 YASAV
-171 AAKPQPTIAQL
+171 AAKPKPTVAQL
-182 NIRSTLATI
+182 NIRSNLASI

-214 ALGWN
+214 ALGWES
-219 GLLNTDINL
+219 LLNTDINL
-228 LSYLNQLAINL
+228 LGYLNQLAINL

-253 ATVTQLIQAAATVVQ
+253 ATVTQLIQAAITAVQ
-268 LNGATADV
+268 LNGATAEV

-336 LPISVLGLANVTVKV
+336 LPISVLGLANVTVRV

-366 LAKVNP
+366 LAKANP
-372 TGANRIYVRTAQVR
+372 TGPNRIYVRTAQIR
-386 TYISVNLPV
+386 TLLSVNLPV
-395 LTNISALVNAVGGLV
+395 LSTVPGLSNAVLG
-410 GALTPT
+410 
-416 LNSLLSLDLVGTLN
+416 LVGTLTTVVNDLLSLNLVKLLN
-430 SVGCLLGAGCKQLDP
+430 SLVCANCQRLDP
-445 LLLPSPEIDIALDVG
+445 LLLPSPQVDISLDAG
-460 GANSYVTDFSCPVNN
+460 GAISYVTDYSCPTGNT
-475 VGTKSLTARTTSS
+475 GTKSLTARTTTS
-488 IADIKIGK
+488 IADLKLGK
-496 IDPANAFS
+496 IDPTNAFS
-504 SLAEPTVTP
+504 SSAEPTVTP
-513 LPLIDLGTVTC
+513 LALVDLGTVTC
-524 HKILGLLGTCDEST
+524 STILGLGGCDPLT
-538 HVPFAAGGIA
+538 HVKYTAGGIA
-548 IMVNTGVG
+548 IMVDTQVAKNT
-556 TNVQDLVFSSGTP
+556 QDLVFSSSTP
-569 FATPANLK
+569 FATPPNLK

-584 AVPTNNIVNSL
+584 AAPSTNIVNSL
-595 SSTLAGINLIVY
+595 ASTLAGINLIVY
-607 KPVGSNPLGS
+607 KPQGSNPLGA

-629 TASLQPLIT
+629 TTTLQPVIT
-638 NLLSPLLDPLLNN
+638 NLVSPLLDPLLNN
-651 LLKSLGINL
+651 LLKGLGINL

>member
-1 MEVALGSAPAKE
+1 
-13 CAMSPRSQFNGPA
+13 MSPRSQFNGPA

-85 TAATFAGQSAVR
+85 TAATYAGQSAVR

-156 GTAVSLNTTL
+156 GTAVSINTTL

-202 FSGLLGG
+202 FAGLLGG

-366 LAKVNP
+366 RAKLSP
-372 TGANRIYVRTAQVR
+372 LGADRIFVRTAQIR
-386 TYISVNLPV
+386 TLVSVDLTGLSGV
-395 LTNISALVNAVGGLV
+395 TGLTNAVLGLVGGL
-410 GALTPT
+410 TST
-416 LNSLLSLDLVGTLN
+416 LNAVLSLNLVAVLN
-430 SVGCLLGAGCKQLDP
+430 SVICIGCQQLDP
-445 LLLPSPEIDIALDVG
+445 KLLPTPRIDISLDAG
-460 GANSYVTDFSCPVNN
+460 GAKSYVTDYSCPTGTT
-475 VGTKSLTARTTSS
+475 GTKSLTAHTVTS
-488 IADIKIGK
+488 IADLKLGT
-496 IDPANAFS
+496 IDPTNAFS
-504 SLAEPTVTP
+504 SVAEPTVTP
-513 LPLIDLGTVTC
+513 LPLIDLGIVSC
-524 HKILGLLGTCDEST
+524 YRIIGLGSCDPST
-538 HVPFAAGGIA
+538 HIQYGAGGIA
-548 IMVNTGVG
+548 IMLDTSVAQNS
-556 TNVQDLVFSSGTP
+556 QDLVFSSATP

-577 LPPSVIA
+577 LPPSIQS
-584 AVPTNNIVNSL
+584 AVPTNNIVGSL
-595 SSTLAGINLIVY
+595 SSTLSGINLIVY
-607 KPVGSNPLGS
+607 RPLGSNPLGA

-629 TASLQPLIT
+629 TSKILPVIT
-638 NLLSPLLDPLLNN
+638 NLLSPLLDPILNN
-651 LLKSLGINL
+651 LLKNLGINL